1 MSEKER
7 ERLNYKYFILNIRQ
21 KISFIRQDSIR
32 YRYCHSNSK
41 TNDDDDQ
48 ECPVAATIA
57 RVHNKCKCLAL
68 FLSICL
74 VDHIVSLLLSV
85 IQGQSVS
92 ILFEYLQKGL
102 WSPCNGLIILSCC
115 WVLLRW
121 PNPYVSSSFKSPITT
136 KNGGKF
142 RVTLIHGDGIG
153 PEMMQHVKD
162 AYRYVRAPVDFE
174 DVILNSTNST
184 DQQSI
189 EHSVLAGEHSLLL
202 LLTWTDVSNFVVF
215 KVKRNGVALKA
226 NIETDFNNMGIF
238 SANVQIR

>member
-1 MSEKER
+1 
-7 ERLNYKYFILNIRQ
+7 
-21 KISFIRQDSIR
+21 
-32 YRYCHSNSK
+32 
-41 TNDDDDQ
+41 
-48 ECPVAATIA
+48 
-57 RVHNKCKCLAL
+57 
-68 FLSICL
+68 
-74 VDHIVSLLLSV
+74 
-85 IQGQSVS
+85 
-92 ILFEYLQKGL
+92 
-102 WSPCNGLIILSCC
+102 
-115 WVLLRW
+115 
-121 PNPYVSSSFKSPITT
+121 
-136 KNGGKF
+136 
-142 RVTLIHGDGIG
+142 
-153 PEMMQHVKD
+153 MMQHVKD